1 METVTTQHNTH
12 KEIDGTF
19 FHVETPE
26 RLCHVLNRAR
36 HNHTRIDDNQYM
48 IIENTDTFEEASKRD
63 FTPILY
69 FRTQNDLVE
78 QLYKSINH

>member
-1 METVTTQHNTH
+1 MFN
-12 KEIDGTF
+12 
-19 FHVETPE
+19 
-26 RLCHVLNRAR
+26 N
-36 HNHTRIDDNQYM
+36 TRIVHGINIARVCWNDDNQYM

-78 QLYKSINH
+78 QLHKSINH